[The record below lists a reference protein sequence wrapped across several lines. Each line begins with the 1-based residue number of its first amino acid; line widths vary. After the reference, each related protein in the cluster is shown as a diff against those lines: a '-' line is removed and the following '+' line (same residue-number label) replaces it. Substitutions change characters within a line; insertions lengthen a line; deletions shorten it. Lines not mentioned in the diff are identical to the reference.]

1 MKSWKRE
8 SYKKKMI
15 KGGKISELT
24 YTECGNIIC
33 RTVTRTDVEQDR
45 YDGENKFLK
54 NFEISKFRNWR
65 NYANRRER
73 KREKNEER
81 NKTKKEDLYESWK
94 SWRDLGI
101 WKNLENPNIQ
111 EIILE

>member
-45 YDGENKFLK
+45 YEGERIGRSYN
-54 NFEISKFRNWR
+54 
-65 NYANRRER
+65 
-73 KREKNEER
+73 
-81 NKTKKEDLYESWK
+81 
-94 SWRDLGI
+94 
-101 WKNLENPNIQ
+101 
-111 EIILE
+111 